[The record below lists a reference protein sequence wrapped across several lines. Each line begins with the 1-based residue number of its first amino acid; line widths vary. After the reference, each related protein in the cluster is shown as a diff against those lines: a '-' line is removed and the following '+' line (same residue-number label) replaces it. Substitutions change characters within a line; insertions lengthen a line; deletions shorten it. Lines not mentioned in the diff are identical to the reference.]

1 MRRSDFDI
9 TDKIRTTDPIEVCD
23 HVTGLFSKLYPHGN
37 SRPLQRAFAD
47 LSQMYHG
54 KHPDYHP
61 CETEYHNIQHVLDVT
76 LAMAR
81 LLDGYQRDQKEP
93 APLSP
98 K

>member
-9 TDKIRTTDPIEVCD
+9 TDRIRTTDAIEVSDC
-23 HVTGLFSKLYPHGN
+23 VTGLFRALYPKA
-37 SRPLQRAFAD
+37 SPRPMERAFED
-47 LSQMYHG
+47 LSKMYHG

-61 CETEYHNIQHVLDVT
+61 CDTEYHDIQHVLDVT

-81 LLDGYQRDQKEP
+81 LLDGYQRDPREQ

-98 K
+98 E